1 MFDASFYKRYYVDR
15 KTRVA
20 SRADALRLGRFV
32 CAYTAYLGFTVSRV
46 LDAGCGLGHFRV
58 PVREIFPRARYVG
71 LETSDYLCRR
81 FGWVQASIAGYAPK
95 DGFDLLFCHDVLQYL
110 DDRSAVRA
118 LANLGRLSRGALYFS
133 VLTAED
139 WRRNADR
146 ARTDSGVRLRPA
158 ALVQDPAFAA
168 FPARRRGPSRP
179 ARLRPPAV
187 GSWNGLGRRG
197 DRRGR
202 SPISDGPTEIGDRS
216 RLAPFDLKSAP
227 DFTGPGADR

>member
-1 MFDASFYKRYYVDR
+1 MPPTS
-15 KTRVA
+15 
-20 SRADALRLGRFV
+20 
-32 CAYTAYLGFTVSRV
+32 GFTVSRV

-95 DGFDLLFCHDVLQYL
+95 EGFDLLFCHDVLQYL
-110 DDRSAVRA
+110 DDKSAVRA

-158 ALVQDPAFAA
+158 AWYKTRLLRHFRPVGGGLLV
-168 FPARRRGPSRP
+168 RRGFDPLLWELERP
-179 ARLRPPAV
+179 WTK
-187 GSWNGLGRRG
+187 GS
-197 DRRGR
+197 
-202 SPISDGPTEIGDRS
+202 
-216 RLAPFDLKSAP
+216 
-227 DFTGPGADR
+227 

>member
-1 MFDASFYKRYYVDR
+1 MFDAAFYKRYYVDR

-20 SRADALRLGRFV
+20 SRAEAVRLGRFA
-32 CAYTAYLGFTVSRV
+32 CAYAAYLGFSVSRV

-95 DGFDLLFCHDVLQYL
+95 EGFDLLFCHDVLQYL

-158 ALVQDPAFAA
+158 AWYKTRLLRHFRPVGGGLLV
-168 FPARRRGPSRP
+168 RRGFDPLLWELERP
-179 ARLRPPAV
+179 WTK
-187 GSWNGLGRRG
+187 GS
-197 DRRGR
+197 
-202 SPISDGPTEIGDRS
+202 
-216 RLAPFDLKSAP
+216 
-227 DFTGPGADR
+227 